1 MLGDYWGR
9 INGRRVVDARGEG
22 ECGVGLDAIS
32 DGYYRDEE
40 EPFWEEA
47 FGLGE
52 VGLDCFHFG
61 GGGGVAIERVPGVRG
76 RGFLGRRRVGGG
88 LAG

>member
-1 MLGDYWGR
+1 MLVFSSFLL
-9 INGRRVVDARGEG
+9 RVVMTWSVVACVGADGVQERGGEG
-22 ECGVGLDAIS
+22 T
-32 DGYYRDEE
+32 YEE